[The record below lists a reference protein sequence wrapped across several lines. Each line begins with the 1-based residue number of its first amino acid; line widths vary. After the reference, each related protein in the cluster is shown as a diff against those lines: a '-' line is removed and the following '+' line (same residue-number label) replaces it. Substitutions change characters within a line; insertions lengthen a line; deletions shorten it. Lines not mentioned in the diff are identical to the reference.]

1 MFMGFWKSVILSAVA
16 LIVFNLN
23 GCTCGR
29 KSPPAESTTTA
40 PQSEAMPD
48 PNKAPDYSGIT
59 VNRVLTT
66 DLAPGKG
73 AEAKVGSVVTGTY
86 KMWVYAP
93 KELGNKG
100 KAVGESSKDGSSF
113 EIGKGEVVKGF
124 EEGVIGMK
132 AGGKRSIIIPVELGY
147 GEGGNDRVPP
157 NSILLVE
164 FELTKVK

>member
-1 MFMGFWKSVILSAVA
+1 MGFWKSVILSAVA

-29 KSPPAESTTTA
+29 NQPAEPTTTA
-40 PQSEAMPD
+40 PQSEATPD

-59 VNRVLTT
+59 VNRVLST
-66 DLAPGKG
+66 DIEQGQG
-73 AEAKVGSVVTGTY
+73 AEVKVGSVATGTY

-100 KAVGESSKDGSSF
+100 KVISESSKNGSTF

-132 AGGKRSIIIPVELGY
+132 AGGKRSIVIPVELGY
-147 GEGGNDRVPP
+147 GKDGNDRVPP

-164 FELTKVK
+164 FELKKVK